1 VTQTTAIEPLPGQSS
16 ESLNRIEVV
25 GLLSIAISVVLR
37 TVVSIDPFPYWSGNP
52 LESWIGLTGLSLVGQ
67 LACDAATT
75 IGAGIL
81 LWGLTRRGLACA
93 WWQLATIVPG
103 IVVVMWW
110 GLAHGG
116 SVDHLLTGMPWVA
129 GICTA
134 ASISIAIRHPQARR
148 VMTGIVIGI
157 CAMLAMKAMVQV
169 LVEHPNL
176 VREFKENR
184 QAIFA
189 SNGWTPDSSMARA
202 YERRVMQNEAT
213 GWFGLAN
220 PLATVGAAVLVFA
233 AAISFPLKGE
243 KVHRGIA
250 LTLLLVGGIIT
261 VLAGAKGGY
270 AAVAVGLAVL
280 ACGYLANWSRLP
292 AKARAF
298 LTRFGFAAVGVA
310 CVAVPLALVIIRGL
324 IGEGLSELSIWFRS
338 MYLEAAVRIFAGHPW
353 IGVGPAGFKD
363 AYLIA
368 KNPLNPEEV
377 ASPHSVIADFA
388 CTLGVSGLLLGAFV
402 VGMTILAMRQV
413 GSGMAQPAD
422 ANTERSSNDDL
433 EGIDRRLIAAA
444 LVLPV
449 LIAAYL
455 ERDVAT
461 VENLIVRVVGL
472 ALSVIVAIH
481 VSALSPRR
489 LAIASGAAALA
500 ALAHAQIEMTPILAA
515 SSGWFWLL
523 IGVGSGVLATTK
535 SNPPVRQS
543 SAVIGALAMV
553 LTGGI
558 VLAGAM
564 PGMLRWNAALR
575 EATFAVRPLA
585 EVKVLLAQGS
595 RDPSAMKDALEL
607 LSQATGQRVGANE
620 KEVSAAIQTML
631 ETGTDQAAR
640 ELMKARNEGA
650 AHYGTARA
658 YSQLLMFRADLAMQ
672 KGDRT
677 GADELANR
685 AIAAVEGHFA
695 TSDAARWG
703 WIGTLWVERARR
715 GLGGIEAVSAAD
727 KAFAE
732 SIKRDPWSLNPL
744 LRQIEVV
751 KNLGQNDRASDLAR
765 RALELHKMTRLDPLK
780 GLTPTQEAELNRLA
794 EGAKAPAGSSK

>member
-1 VTQTTAIEPLPGQSS
+1 M
-16 ESLNRIEVV
+16 EVV

-52 LESWIGLTGLSLVGQ
+52 LESWIGLTGLSPVGQ

-81 LWGLTRRGLACA
+81 LWGLARRGLACA
-93 WWQLATIVPG
+93 CWQLAAIVPG

-134 ASISIAIRHPQARR
+134 ASISIAMRLPQARR
-148 VMTGIVIGI
+148 VVTGIVMGI
-157 CAMLAMKAMVQV
+157 CAMLAMKALVQV

-220 PLATVGAAVLVFA
+220 PFATIGAAVVVFA
-233 AAISFPLKGE
+233 AAIALPLKGE

-250 LTLLLVGGIIT
+250 LTLLLVGAIIT

-280 ACGYLANWSRLP
+280 ACGYLANWSKLSTT
-292 AKARAF
+292 ARAIF
-298 LTRFGFAAVGVA
+298 IRFGFAPVGMA
-310 CVAVPLALVIIRGL
+310 CVAVPLVLVIIRGL
-324 IGEGLSELSIWFRS
+324 IGDRLSELSIWFRA
-338 MYLEAAVRIFAGHPW
+338 MYLEAALRIFTEQPW
-353 IGVGPAGFKD
+353 LGVGPAGFKD

-388 CTLGVSGLLLGAFV
+388 STLGVSGILLGAFV
-402 VGMTILAMRQV
+402 VGMAILAMRQV

-422 ANTERSSNDDL
+422 ANSHPSSNDDQ

-444 LVLPV
+444 MVLPV

-472 ALSVIVAIH
+472 ALAVIVAIH

-523 IGVGSGVLATTK
+523 IGAGSGVLATTK
-535 SNPPVRQS
+535 PSTPLRKS
-543 SAVIGALAMV
+543 SAVIGPISMLLA
-553 LTGGI
+553 GGI

-564 PGMLRWNAALR
+564 PGIVRWNTALR
-575 EATFAVRPLA
+575 DAAFAVRPIA

-595 RDPSAMKDALEL
+595 RDPSAMKDALEIL
-607 LSQATGQRVGANE
+607 AQATGKRVGPNE

-631 ETGTDQAAR
+631 ESGTDKASR
-640 ELMKARNEGA
+640 ELMKARNEGS

-672 KGDRT
+672 RGDLT
-677 GADELANR
+677 AADELANF
-685 AIAAVEGHFA
+685 AIAAVDERCA

-715 GLGGIEAVSAAD
+715 GLGGIEALVAAD

-732 SIKRDPWSLNPL
+732 SVKRDPWSLNPL

-751 KNLGQNDRASDLAR
+751 KNLGQNDRSADLAR

-780 GLTPTQEAELNRLA
+780 GLTPTQEAELTRLA
-794 EGAKAPAGSSK
+794 EGAKSPAGSGK